1 MITMKISNEDYFRE
15 MSRFFRNF
23 PITILYTNDTMT
35 IFVDHNKTFSITI
48 NYNNASDYINSF
60 YNKKLKC
67 FSYKLKTYVTIDF
80 PSSYEELCIIN
91 DLNGN

>member
-15 MSRFFRNF
+15 MSRFFKSF
-23 PITILYTNDTMT
+23 PITILYMNKAMI
-35 IFVDHNKTFSITI
+35 IFVDHKKSFNI
-48 NYNNASDYINSF
+48 NYSNARYYINYF
-60 YNKKLKC
+60 YNKKLRY
-67 FSYKLKTYVTIDF
+67 FSYKLKTYTTIDF

>member
-1 MITMKISNEDYFRE
+1 MITMKISREDCFRE

-35 IFVDHNKTFSITI
+35 IFVDHNKTFNI
-48 NYNNASDYINSF
+48 NYSNASDYINSF
-60 YNKKLKC
+60 YSKKLKY
-67 FSYKLKTYVTIDF
+67 FSYKLKTYATIDF

-91 DLNGN
+91 DLKGN